1 MYAWVLWGCVLGG
14 GVGGGGLRGRS
25 VGPLRNA
32 DGACIGVFVCVCK
45 RVMDVML
52 VCCGFRSF
60 HFGSGCFL

>member
-1 MYAWVLWGCVLGG
+1 MGLVGVCVGGWVVGVLG
-14 GVGGGGLRGRS
+14 GRS

-52 VCCGFRSF
+52 VCVVVFEAFILGADVFVSLC
-60 HFGSGCFL
+60 